1 MRRLTRP
8 TILLALATL
17 PIFLLAGCGRP
28 KATVRYVTGGPDE
41 TVSYDSGTFQ
51 RARNH
56 KVQVVLFRRT
66 AAPIGEAD
74 PDFEYVFLELP
85 DRPHYGWLKEDRI
98 PAYRWVR
105 QGGRDRIWLATAG
118 QVRLT
123 LLGRIL
129 RLDFR
134 TTMEPVAGTPGGAY
148 VLAAVVR
155 CPEDLVRTQ
164 GLINRYG
171 QWLQSLLAAPPP
183 AATLLP
189 AGSGQKGREQENR
202 RK

>member
-1 MRRLTRP
+1 MIMNERGIPMRRLTRP

-17 PIFLLAGCGRP
+17 PLFLLAGCGRP
-28 KATVRYVTGGPDE
+28 SAKIRYVTGGPDE

-51 RARNH
+51 RARSH

-74 PDFEYVFLELP
+74 PDFEYVFFELP

-105 QGGRDRIWLATAG
+105 QGGHDRIWLATAG

-123 LLGRIL
+123 LLDRSL

-148 VLAAVVR
+148 VLTAVVR
-155 CPEDLVRTQ
+155 CPEDLIRTQ

-183 AATLLP
+183 APPP
-189 AGSGQKGREQENR
+189 ASPPAAE
-202 RK
+202 